1 MKDECLK
8 KLREKEFSGFSL
20 FSMRNRFLS
29 TTIIFCVKNL
39 LTQVSQIERWFSISY
54 QWMRESKFSTFI
66 DECLLKLRKKKFF
79 RFSHYSLS
87 DRVCWMRVI
96 FMCRKI
102 VYIQNTNWP
111 FILDR
116 LPWNETIEIWHTH
129 RWKLAK
135 VREKKNPKFFDSSLC
150 NRFLNTTIIWV

>member
-1 MKDECLK
+1 
-8 KLREKEFSGFSL
+8 
-20 FSMRNRFLS
+20 MRH
-29 TTIIFCVKNL
+29 
-39 LTQVSQIERWFSISY
+39 
-54 QWMRESKFSTFI
+54 SKFSTFI

-150 NRFLNTTIIWV
+150 NRFLNTTIIYIWKIFLHWKRELIVHFGPVNNKWETENIAHS